1 MPTNVATDPQGAS
14 ATVIPL
20 VSVIMPCFN
29 AGRMLKPALD
39 SVLRQTWPNL
49 EIIFVDNNSTDG
61 SLALAREVAA
71 GCGRPMRVEIC
82 PEQGVNHARNLGF
95 THARGDFIQWLD
107 ADDELAPGKIALQ
120 IAALAADPA
129 SDIAYGDWM
138 EVRSSPGRPDLGRQ
152 HLLTQVDD
160 QIARTLAVIWYPPH
174 LYLLR
179 RAAAERLQAVQAW
192 HPERPVATDVEYS
205 AIAALLGFRFRH
217 VPGAKVRYNIWSDG
231 QIGSG
236 TPYSV
241 RVATLFAIFRRLQ
254 AVAIEA
260 GASLTPRH
268 RILLNQGWDIWRAP
282 PGSVAVEKL
291 AGGRLRLRS
300 EAGMVEARPRHAAAI
315 RALMEAPAAL
325 ASFHLALMLADTVP
339 EIGGDHVMAMQILQ
353 RFQEQGLMVRVEEP
367 TPDAS
372 PDADG

>member
-1 MPTNVATDPQGAS
+1 M
-14 ATVIPL
+14 
-20 VSVIMPCFN
+20 
-29 AGRMLKPALD
+29 
-39 SVLRQTWPNL
+39 
-49 EIIFVDNNSTDG
+49 
-61 SLALAREVAA
+61 
-71 GCGRPMRVEIC
+71 
-82 PEQGVNHARNLGF
+82 NHARNLGF

-205 AIAALLGFRFRH
+205 AIAVPCSASGSGN

-231 QIGSG
+231 QIGSRNALLG
-236 TPYSV
+236 S
-241 RVATLFAIFRRLQ
+241 RGATLFAIFRRP
-254 AVAIEA
+254 A
-260 GASLTPRH
+260 GE
-268 RILLNQGWDIWRAP
+268 WRSRPAP
-282 PGSVAVEKL
+282 L
-291 AGGRLRLRS
+291 
-300 EAGMVEARPRHAAAI
+300 
-315 RALMEAPAAL
+315 
-325 ASFHLALMLADTVP
+325 
-339 EIGGDHVMAMQILQ
+339 
-353 RFQEQGLMVRVEEP
+353 
-367 TPDAS
+367 
-372 PDADG
+372 